1 MFDNLYCYV
10 DEACSSLITTE
21 IIYYKIHPNMGVVIL
36 HQRQAIFILPVSVDL
51 VVSLN
56 GSYVKTERIESCCL
70 PFTCVGCRVLP

>member
-36 HQRQAIFILPVSVDL
+36 QATFILPVSVDL

-56 GSYVKTERIESCCL
+56 GKILLCKNRE
-70 PFTCVGCRVLP
+70 